1 MSRFFAYIILSA
13 ALCVSLR
20 GEYAGSSIQ
29 DAVRFEPMFFHELPP
44 AISRWVK
51 AHVSSPKTRSNGDV
65 VGYSQDFERDGRT
78 YRIETVALSKG
89 AALKLYFDIS
99 NIYADRAR
107 TVPEVFFFPE
117 YLDLVEHCDKML
129 VGVLKDPKGHSL
141 IEADV
146 QWLEL
151 PAGDSRFVVLRS
163 LLLSK
168 RSYVFDSAS
177 LCWPDFY
184 LAVRLEKGAEELR
197 LEFCFTC
204 SQLGIFKDGK
214 RLPFRDIKK
223 GEFAKAFHD
232 LFPRDP
238 AFN

>member
-65 VGYSQDFERDGRT
+65 VGHSQDFERDGRT
-78 YRIETVALSKG
+78 YRIETVTLSKG
-89 AALKLYFDIS
+89 APLKLYFDIS

-117 YLDLVEHCDKML
+117 YLKLVEHCDK
-129 VGVLKDPKGHSL
+129 
-141 IEADV
+141 I
-146 QWLEL
+146 
-151 PAGDSRFVVLRS
+151 
-163 LLLSK
+163 
-168 RSYVFDSAS
+168 
-177 LCWPDFY
+177 CWW
-184 LAVRLEKGAEELR
+184 E
-197 LEFCFTC
+197 C
-204 SQLGIFKDGK
+204 
-214 RLPFRDIKK
+214 
-223 GEFAKAFHD
+223 
-232 LFPRDP
+232 
-238 AFN
+238 